1 MIKVSIITVILN
13 GESTIKKCIDSVLN
27 QSYAS
32 IEHIIV
38 DGGSKDGTL
47 EILKDYGDRIGP
59 WITEPDTG
67 IYNALNKGL
76 RLASGQYYLHLGC
89 DDILMP
95 TAVEDLLK
103 HAGTHLVI
111 MGRVKLIDRIG
122 RHNLIYNHSAG
133 TLIDM
138 NAHTQLGI
146 YDESYRI
153 AADTKFL
160 QLAERSNFVK
170 KIDNIVGEFVLGGA
184 SSNYKKNIIEHT
196 RAMREAGRW
205 SVFKAILWIAPR
217 LIFSIV
223 KR

>member
-1 MIKVSIITVILN
+1 MQKISVITVVLN
-13 GESTIKKCIDSVLN
+13 GESTIKKCIESVLS
-27 QSYAS
+27 QSYPS
-32 IEHIIV
+32 IEHVII

-47 EILKDYGDRIGP
+47 EILSHYGERIGP
-59 WITEPDTG
+59 WISEPDTG

-76 RLASGQYYLHLGC
+76 RIASGQYYIHLGC

-95 TAVEDLLK
+95 TAVEDLLNNVDS
-103 HAGTHLVI
+103 HLVI
-111 MGRVKLIDRIG
+111 MAKVKFIDRFG
-122 RHNLIYNHSAG
+122 RQNLINNHSAG
-133 TLIDM
+133 TLINM
-138 NAHTQLGI
+138 KAHSELGF

-153 AADTKFL
+153 AADTKFI
-160 QLAERSNFVK
+160 QLAERINFVK

-196 RAMREAGRW
+196 RAMRESGSW
-205 SVFKAILWIAPR
+205 GICKAILWITPR